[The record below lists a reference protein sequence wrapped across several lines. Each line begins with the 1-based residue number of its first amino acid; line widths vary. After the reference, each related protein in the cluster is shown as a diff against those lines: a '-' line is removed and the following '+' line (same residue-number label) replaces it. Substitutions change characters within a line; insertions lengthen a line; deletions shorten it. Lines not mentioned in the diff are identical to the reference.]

1 MVPSTSTRCAWAK
14 NDLAIAYHDRE
25 WGVPQHDDRILFE
38 FLILEGAQAGLS
50 WDTILRKRE
59 NYRAA
64 LDNFNPS
71 KIARYD
77 KRKLESL
84 MKNEGLVR
92 NRLKMESLV
101 KNAKAF
107 LDVQSEFGSF
117 DRYIWQ
123 FIGGSAESEYPAQN
137 RGGSRAH
144 SGIRC
149 HEQGPAKARI
159 HLRGINHLLRLHAG
173 GRHGQRSLGR
183 LLQIQAGVSYSEVC
197 TVIVSST
204 QICVGFP
211 ESDRV
216 ATARN
221 PELLLSMSYVYGGRE
236 PCMVM

>member
-1 MVPSTSTRCAWAK
+1 MSNSTSTRCAWAK

-38 FLILEGAQAGLS
+38 FLVLEGAQAGLS

-123 FIGGSAESEYPAQN
+123 FIGGQPKANTRRKIAEVPA
-137 RGGSRAH
+137 R
-144 SGIRC
+144 
-149 HEQGPAKARI
+149 
-159 HLRGINHLLRLHAG
+159 
-173 GRHGQRSLGR
+173 
-183 LLQIQAGVSYSEVC
+183 
-197 TVIVSST
+197 T
-204 QICVGFP
+204 P
-211 ESDRV
+211 ESDV
-216 ATARN
+216 
-221 PELLLSMSYVYGGRE
+221 MSKALQKRGFTFVGSTICYAFMQAVGIVNDHLVDCFRYSQ
-236 PCMVM
+236 V